1 MSKMSNQE
9 RIGTM
14 TGRRERRTWSP
25 RFLAALVAM
34 SAACT
39 MLGLVMYTFVYAKE
53 AFVSSSDPTACIN
66 CHIMEEQY
74 HGWTADSFQ
83 WPPALIAIYLTD
95 NIVHKY
101 FVKAENGFYAR
112 PEVHDRMASENIEA
126 RDVSLAVTNEACL
139 YCHADI
145 TSDMR
150 HLGTAQDG
158 EIFDCVRCHAG
169 IGHE

>member
-1 MSKMSNQE
+1 
-9 RIGTM
+9 M

-34 SAACT
+34 FAVGT
-39 MLGLVMYTFVYAKE
+39 MLGLVMYTFVYAKG
-53 AFVSSSDPTACIN
+53 FSYLSSDPTACIN

-74 HGWTADSFQ
+74 HGWTAGVHSNVATCSDCHL
-83 WPPALIAIYLTD
+83 PHD

-101 FVKAENGFYAR
+101 FVKAENGFMHGLKFTTGWH
-112 PEVHDRMASENIEA
+112 PENIEA